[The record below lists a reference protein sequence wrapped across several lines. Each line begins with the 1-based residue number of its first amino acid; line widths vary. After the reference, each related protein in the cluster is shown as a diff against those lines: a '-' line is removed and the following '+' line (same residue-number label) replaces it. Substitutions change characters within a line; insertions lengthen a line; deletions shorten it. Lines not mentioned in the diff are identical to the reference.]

1 MLYGNNDSHQLI
13 KEVKALR
20 LPRSTER
27 LSFRSMQ
34 HTDHRLLK
42 NIFQNKD
49 VMRYYAALK
58 SEKEIDE
65 WIHWNKS
72 YYLSYGVG
80 MWMVEDRQTQRFI
93 GQCGLVPEKIEGSV
107 SIELGYLFTPEN
119 WGYGYASESAAVVRD
134 FAFYSLAIPTLISI
148 IDPENTPSIKVAEN
162 IGMTYQRPVKRWNR
176 SFSLYAAARP

>member
-1 MLYGNNDSHQLI
+1 M
-13 KEVKALR
+13 R

-34 HTDHRLLK
+34 HKDHRLLK
-42 NIFQNKD
+42 NIFQDKD
-49 VMRYYAALK
+49 VMRYYSALK

-72 YYLSYGVG
+72 HYLSYGVG
-80 MWMVEDRQTQRFI
+80 MWIVEDRQNQRFI

-119 WGYGYASESAAVVRD
+119 WGYGYASEAAATVRN
-134 FAFYSLAIPTLISI
+134 FAFYSLDISMLISI

-162 IGMTYQRPVKRWNR
+162 IGMTYQRSVKRWNR
-176 SFSLYAAARP
+176 SFSLYATVRS

>member
-1 MLYGNNDSHQLI
+1 M
-13 KEVKALR
+13 R

-27 LSFRSMQ
+27 LSFRAMQ
-34 HTDHRLLK
+34 HQDHPLLK

-72 YYLSYGVG
+72 HYLSYGVG
-80 MWMVEDRQTQRFI
+80 MWIVEDRQTQRFV

-119 WGYGYASESAAVVRD
+119 WGYGYASESAAMVRD

-162 IGMTYQRPVKRWNR
+162 IGMTYQRPVKRWSR
-176 SFSLYAAARP
+176 SFSLYAAART